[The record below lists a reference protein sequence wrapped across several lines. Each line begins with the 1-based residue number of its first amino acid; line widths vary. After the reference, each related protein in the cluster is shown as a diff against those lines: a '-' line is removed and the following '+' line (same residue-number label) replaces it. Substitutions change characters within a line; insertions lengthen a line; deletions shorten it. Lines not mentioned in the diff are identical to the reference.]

1 MVRLVFICTLQP
13 VCSRQGR
20 GRQIGLAVIFLAGSG
35 VGIGYVFGSLML
47 A

>member
-1 MVRLVFICTLQP
+1 MVRLVSICTLQL
-13 VCSRQGR
+13 VCSRQ

-47 A
+47 S